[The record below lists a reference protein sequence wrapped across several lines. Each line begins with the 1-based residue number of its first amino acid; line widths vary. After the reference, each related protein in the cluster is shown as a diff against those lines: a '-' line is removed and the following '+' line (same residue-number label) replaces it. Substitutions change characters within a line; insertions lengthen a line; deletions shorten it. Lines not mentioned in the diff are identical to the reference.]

1 MAACPPT
8 ALTPH
13 QPSPDTTRKKKAS
26 ASLTGT
32 QTSGALERGCAS
44 RIPVTSE
51 LWSSGQQVGN
61 ELMMN
66 TRIDP
71 FLPVAFPS
79 LILVQ
84 ALITSHTP
92 ALYSHPLSCLQLFLS
107 PYFFFHIVVRILFLK
122 HHFHHTPP
130 PAASNCI
137 KSKLQVPSHCLDHYL
152 LYSWTPLQPS
162 KRPDTVYTML
172 QHTVN
177 SVNSVRSSVNHLD
190 VLSTR
195 RQTSGLTEEIY
206 CVDGGFFF
214 LNSVDQM
221 FWHNVDTSLSPTFV
235 LMACL
240 YNFLFTWNRTCLLD
254 AMFSLPSKLWSEFP
268 PPQSSSRLIPLNHN
282 LGSF

>member
-1 MAACPPT
+1 MTSCSFSVMFFRSVPSCCFPKPDSGPGSNY
-8 ALTPH
+8 LTH
-13 QPSPDTTRKKKAS
+13 TCTL
-26 ASLTGT
+26 LT
-32 QTSGALERGCAS
+32 
-44 RIPVTSE
+44 
-51 LWSSGQQVGN
+51 SS
-61 ELMMN
+61 
-66 TRIDP
+66 
-71 FLPVAFPS
+71 
-79 LILVQ
+79 
-84 ALITSHTP
+84 
-92 ALYSHPLSCLQLFLS
+92 FLS
-107 PYFFFHIVVRILFLK
+107 TTFPLTIFFFHIVVRILFLK

-172 QHTVN
+172 QHAVN

-221 FWHNVDTSLSPTFV
+221 FWHYVDTSLSPTFV
-235 LMACL
+235 LMACP